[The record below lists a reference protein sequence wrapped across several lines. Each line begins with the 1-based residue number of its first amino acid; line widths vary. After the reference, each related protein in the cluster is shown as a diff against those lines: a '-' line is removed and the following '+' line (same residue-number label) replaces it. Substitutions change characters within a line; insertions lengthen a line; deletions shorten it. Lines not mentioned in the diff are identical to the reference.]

1 MNTIDQSQAHE
12 RVFEILPWWLNQS
25 LDDIERADADA
36 HIAQC
41 EPCQA
46 EIHFLR
52 SMQQTVQ
59 RADDNHAA
67 GNLPTQLR
75 EAVRNGRR
83 QPRMR
88 WTALA
93 AGLVIAA
100 STFAVAMVII
110 PSPGEYH
117 TVTDARDVASPLLV
131 RVTFDDN
138 TNVAGIRELI
148 REARADIVGGD
159 LESGELLL
167 RIPDTRA
174 LTLLVESRHVQD
186 VDLQDST
193 AAE

>member
-1 MNTIDQSQAHE
+1 MNTIDPSQAHE

-25 LDDIERADADA
+25 LDDIERAEADA

-41 EPCQA
+41 EQCQA
-46 EIHFLR
+46 EIRFLR
-52 SMQQTVQ
+52 SMQQAVMP
-59 RADDNHAA
+59 A
-67 GNLPTQLR
+67 GNHHDPISLPPQLR
-75 EAVRNGRR
+75 EAVRGGRR
-83 QPRMR
+83 RPRMR

-93 AGLVIAA
+93 AGLAIAA

-110 PSPGEYH
+110 PSPAEYR

-174 LTLLVESRHVQD
+174 LTLIVESRHVRD